1 MPMDMQVG
9 VVALSDFA
17 LWKFIRP
24 VILMVVVAAVVV
36 IIIIM
41 MMMTLFQDKLL
52 FPLKHMDGLMLQV
65 RFRFTL

>member
-1 MPMDMQVG
+1 
-9 VVALSDFA
+9 
-17 LWKFIRP
+17 
-24 VILMVVVAAVVV
+24 MVVVVVVVV
-36 IIIIM
+36 IMSI

>member
-1 MPMDMQVG
+1 
-9 VVALSDFA
+9 
-17 LWKFIRP
+17 
-24 VILMVVVAAVVV
+24 MVVVVVVVVVV
-36 IIIIM
+36 IMIIM